1 MVKAKDAAKIAV
13 LILAVGLAGCQPEKP
28 AITIDQARQ
37 IAPTISRER
46 SASAPPPRSI
56 VDIADLVGSSSV
68 ESPLVAEYRQRYEKL
83 IAAAPLPR
91 STDPKILVDFHL
103 RRVEAFFLLG
113 YVDRSLIEARTAYN
127 MAQAIK
133 TSLPSLYDHAANLL
147 GQIERY
153 AGDMRRAK
161 ELRLERMANRPS
173 LGFRLA
179 MITSLSVIEA
189 DFGNLAEAKKYLT
202 ESERLYTA
210 SLYWND
216 NGIWGNERLAQL
228 LFARSHVAMAEG
240 RYADAEAML
249 LKEVKLREFDL
260 ERINKTSTNLVTKL
274 LYSSHRDYTM
284 RKLAEVYI
292 HQGRLLEAETTA
304 RKILTK
310 KFRGGE
316 RQSAT
321 AAEALVTL
329 AATLVEQGRLAEAEQ
344 ITRYSLDTLLKT
356 GLSGEARL
364 MGWPTRILASSLLGQ
379 KRFEEAAQ
387 IYIKMVTA
395 FASDPWAM
403 RSHVL
408 GNHDIGLALLGS
420 GRHAQAY
427 ENLDKT
433 YRDLRERLGDKHIT
447 TLETRGLRAA
457 ALAKLGDVARARPE
471 FDAVFLALLA
481 PQSDENRNLPAIKD
495 VRRKIILEA
504 YLAILTSGNAQD
516 LERAFQITDTMK
528 GHNVQRAIA
537 EYSARAKSNDPILAE
552 LIRREQD
559 IRNKISAYSTL
570 LTNQF
575 ALPAEQRDT
584 EVVNGFQ
591 RDIDALR
598 GERLEIRED
607 IERRFPDYANL
618 TAPKMT
624 NYQQARNALKPGES
638 LIAIY
643 AGEDQSYVW
652 ALPHTGQIAFAR
664 INSKRAELAEKVRQL
679 RVALDPQAATLGD
692 IPDFDLATA
701 HTLFN
706 LLLAPVQ
713 QGWANSN
720 SLIVVPH
727 EELSQLPFSLFLT
740 DPAPLQTQ
748 PAVLFAQYRDA
759 PWLMRKAA
767 ITQAPSVFSLSLL
780 RSLPAGAQGRG
791 RFIGFA
797 DPIFS
802 DTIDEASYE
811 TIADM
816 GATRGIKLRRRN
828 IPDTTKRY
836 SADLSLLPPL
846 PETAEEVRSVAASL
860 GADRQ
865 LDVRIREQAT
875 EKSVKS
881 GLAANRRVIMFAT
894 HGLIPGDLD
903 GLVQPALA
911 LTQNDPADPEDD
923 GLLTM
928 EEVLNLKIDA
938 DWVVLSACNT
948 AAGDGAGAEAIS
960 GLGRAF
966 FYAGARTML
975 VSNWPVETTSARIF
989 STDLFSRQARNPRI
1003 TGAEAAR
1010 QAMAALVDGPGATNS
1025 NGQPLFSYAH
1035 PIFWAP
1041 FAVVGDG
1048 ATVMTQ

>member
-13 LILAVGLAGCQPEKP
+13 FTLAAGLIGCEAQKP

-46 SASAPPPRSI
+46 SATAPPPRSI
-56 VDIADLVGSSSV
+56 VDIADLVGNNSA
-68 ESPLVAEYRQRYEKL
+68 ETPLVAEFRQRYEKL
-83 IAAAPLPR
+83 ISEAPLPR
-91 STDPKILVDFHL
+91 NTDAKILVDFHL
-103 RRVEAFFLLG
+103 RRMEAYFLLG
-113 YVDRSLIEARTAYN
+113 YLDRSLIEARTAYSV
-127 MAQAIK
+127 AQAIK

-147 GQIERY
+147 SQIERY

-161 ELRLERMANRPS
+161 ELRIERMLNRPS
-173 LGFRLA
+173 LGRRLVI
-179 MITSLSVIEA
+179 ITSLVALEA
-189 DFGNLAEAKKYLT
+189 EFGSLAEAKTYLA
-202 ESERLYTA
+202 ESERLYTT
-210 SLYWND
+210 SLSWND
-216 NGIWGNERLAQL
+216 NNIWGNDRRAQL
-228 LFARSHVAMAEG
+228 LYARSHVAIAEG
-240 RYADAEAML
+240 RYADAEEML
-249 LKEVKLREFDL
+249 LEEVRLRELDI
-260 ERINKTSTNLVTKL
+260 ERVSKTNTSIVNRL

-284 RKLAEVYI
+284 RKLTEVYI
-292 HQGRLLEAETTA
+292 HQGRLLEAETIA

-329 AATLVEQGRLAEAEQ
+329 AATLVEQGRLAEAEK

-356 GLSGEARL
+356 GLSGETRL

-379 KRFEEAAQ
+379 KRFDEAAR
-387 IYIKMVTA
+387 IYTKMVA
-395 FASDPWAM
+395 DFSSDPWAM

-408 GNHDIGLALLGS
+408 GNHDIGLALIGS
-420 GRHAQAY
+420 QRHAEAY
-427 ENLDKT
+427 DNLDKT
-433 YRDLRERLGDKHIT
+433 YRDLRERLGEKHIT
-447 TLETRGLRAA
+447 TIEARGLRAVA
-457 ALAKLGDVARARPE
+457 IAKNGEAARARAE
-471 FDAVFLALLA
+471 FDAVYLPLLA
-481 PQSDENRNLPAIKD
+481 PQSDENRNLPALKD
-495 VRRKIILEA
+495 VRRKIIIEA
-504 YLAILTSGNAQD
+504 YLAILTGGNAED
-516 LERAFQITDTMK
+516 WERAFQIADTMK

-537 EYSARAKSNDPILAE
+537 EYSARAKSNDPFLTE

-584 EVVNGFQ
+584 GVVDGFQ
-591 RDIDALR
+591 RDIEALR
-598 GERLEIRED
+598 NERLDIRQQ
-607 IERRFPDYANL
+607 IERHFPDYANL

-664 INSKRAELAEKVRQL
+664 IKSNRAELAEKVRLL

-692 IPDFDLATA
+692 IPDFDLTTA

-706 LLLAPVQ
+706 LLLAPVR

-720 SLIVVPH
+720 SLIIVPH

-740 DPAPLQTQ
+740 DPAPPQTQ
-748 PAVLFAQYRDA
+748 PTILFAQYRDA
-759 PWLMRKAA
+759 SWLMRKTA
-767 ITQAPSVFSLSLL
+767 ITQAPTVFSLTLL
-780 RSLPAGAQGRG
+780 RGLPSGAQSRG

-802 DTIDEASYE
+802 DKNDEASYE
-811 TIADM
+811 TIADL
-816 GATRGIKLRRRN
+816 GPTRGIKLRRRN
-828 IPDTTKRY
+828 IPDTTKQS

-860 GADRQ
+860 GADTN

-881 GLAANRRVIMFAT
+881 GLVANRRVIMFAT

-903 GLVQPALA
+903 GLSQPALA
-911 LTQNDPADPEDD
+911 LTQNDAADPEDD

-989 STDLFSRQARNPRI
+989 STDLFSRQARNPGI

-1010 QAMAALVDGPGATNS
+1010 QAMAALIDGPGASNS

-1041 FAVVGDG
+1041 FTVVGDG